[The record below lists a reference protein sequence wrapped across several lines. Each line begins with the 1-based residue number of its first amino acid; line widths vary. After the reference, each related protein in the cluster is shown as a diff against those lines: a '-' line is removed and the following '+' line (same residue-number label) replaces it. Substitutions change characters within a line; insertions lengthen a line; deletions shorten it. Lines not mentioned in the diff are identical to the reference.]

1 MISVLRCA
9 SGVRSRVS
17 SRLRIRPTNSAE
29 PAKLTA
35 STAIATGAVSAWINK
50 PAMVGPVI

>member
-1 MISVLRCA
+1 MISVLRCD